1 MSDNSFWGDEKMI
14 FTSDRHLSS
23 SQNKLSDVNKT
34 YINISNGQKFE
45 LLVCKRQDYF
55 KRKRIKNYYFSNKN
69 IKRFWRKIQIGN
81 FLNYNDCNYC
91 DVLGNY
97 SYLGWIKN
105 ILLTLIK
112 EASEELKMKVE
123 MNINI

>member
-1 MSDNSFWGDEKMI
+1 MGRS
-14 FTSDRHLSS
+14 LSYWYV
-23 SQNKLSDVNKT
+23 KDKT
-34 YINISNGQKFE
+34 ISNGKE
-45 LLVCKRQDYF
+45 LKMIIFQ
-55 KRKRIKNYYFSNKN
+55 IN